1 MKPKVIHAKSPRFE
15 DAVRAHHVERPR
27 TLRGELLEAARW
39 FVLTLAVAAVIVL
52 GSVILPAARRS
63 AGETRH
69 GVAQFQRQIRQGYAA
84 LLCFGRLMQDV
95 NADCPG
101 LPTSSPKGSLLNLT
115 P

>member
-15 DAVRAHHVERPR
+15 DAVYAHHVERPR
-27 TLRGELLEAARW
+27 PLRGELWDAARW
-39 FVLTLAVAAVIVL
+39 FFLTLAIAAVIAL

-69 GVAQFQRQIRQGYAA
+69 GVAQLQQQIRQGYAA

-95 NADCPG
+95 NAECPG
-101 LPTSSPKGSLLNLT
+101 LPAPPPKFLLNLT